1 MASSQSRLVEVLFK
15 FSLVSHFTSELEI
28 NIKFPT
34 CWDGVNAED
43 SNGNHVAY
51 SLECD
56 GLENDG
62 PNECYDFDC
71 PETHPVKVSVI
82 SKVAT
87 SVSISSQESNPIQIP
102 EIHLYVRI
110 LDYEGGAHV
119 FSNDTDVRTIK
130 FCKCVV

>member
-1 MASSQSRLVEVLFK
+1 M
-15 FSLVSHFTSELEI
+15 VSHSPSELEI

-43 SNGNHVAY
+43 LNGNHVAY

-56 GLENDG
+56 GLDNDG

-82 SKVAT
+82 YKIAT
-87 SVSISSQESNPIQIP
+87 SVSIASEESNPVQIP

-119 FSNDTDVRTIK
+119 FSNDTDVRMIK
-130 FCKCVV
+130 FCKCVVLNF

>member
-1 MASSQSRLVEVLFK
+1 MVSFLSRLVEVIFEFL
-15 FSLVSHFTSELEI
+15 LVSQFPSELEI

-43 SNGNHVAY
+43 INGNHVAY

-82 SKVAT
+82 LIVAA
-87 SVSISSQESNPIQIP
+87 SVSNASQIINS
-102 EIHLYVRI
+102 
-110 LDYEGGAHV
+110 
-119 FSNDTDVRTIK
+119 
-130 FCKCVV
+130 

>member
-1 MASSQSRLVEVLFK
+1 MVSSRSRLVEVIFK
-15 FSLVSHFTSELEI
+15 FSLVSHFPPELEI

-43 SNGNHVAY
+43 PNGNHVAY

-71 PETHPVKVSVI
+71 PETHPVKVNVI
-82 SKVAT
+82 KKLPP
-87 SVSISSQESNPIQIP
+87 VSQLHHKSPIPFRSLRSI
-102 EIHLYVRI
+102 Y
-110 LDYEGGAHV
+110 
-119 FSNDTDVRTIK
+119 T
-130 FCKCVV
+130 

>member
-1 MASSQSRLVEVLFK
+1 M
-15 FSLVSHFTSELEI
+15 H
-28 NIKFPT
+28 
-34 CWDGVNAED
+34 AED
-43 SNGNHVAY
+43 INGNHVAY

-56 GLENDG
+56 GLDNDG

-71 PETHPVKVSVI
+71 PETHPVKVGVI
-82 SKVAT
+82 NKVAT
-87 SVSISSQESNPIQIP
+87 SVLIASQESNPVQIP

>member
-1 MASSQSRLVEVLFK
+1 MSRFP
-15 FSLVSHFTSELEI
+15 TELEI

-43 SNGNHVAY
+43 LNGNHVSY

-71 PETHPVKVSVI
+71 PQTHPVKVSVI
-82 SKVAT
+82 NKVAT
-87 SVSISSQESNPIQIP
+87 SVSISSQIINSLLAWPESNPVQIP

-130 FCKCVV
+130 F

>member
-1 MASSQSRLVEVLFK
+1 M
-15 FSLVSHFTSELEI
+15 VSHSPSELEI

-43 SNGNHVAY
+43 LNGNHVAY

-71 PETHPVKVSVI
+71 PQTHPVKVSVI
-82 SKVAT
+82 KKVAT
-87 SVSISSQESNPIQIP
+87 NSISLEPRQISINKRRRLWSKIRFRKNILK
-102 EIHLYVRI
+102 ERI
-110 LDYEGGAHV
+110 A
-119 FSNDTDVRTIK
+119 
-130 FCKCVV
+130 